1 MLAFLATVCTA
12 AVAIEI
18 VQNWDKIM
26 LSLRTII
33 ALSSNLIDY
42 CSRYDSRIEACRTKL
57 LRWKYDVANRI
68 SSHVVFVA
76 FTEEEEDSLETI
88 LKELSTIAQSVKDAW
103 TRSAKEKKRLT
114 DEIETLRQKVHEF
127 MSHYSTS
134 GDNEQ
139 KKSFMKHLNETFSP
153 LEK

>member
-18 VQNWDKIM
+18 AQNWDKIM

-33 ALSSNLIDY
+33 TLSSNLIDY

-57 LRWKYDVANRI
+57 LRWKYNVVNRV

-76 FTEEEEDSLETI
+76 FTKEEEDSLETI
-88 LKELSTIAQSVKDAW
+88 LKELSTIAESIKNAW
-103 TRSAKEKKRLT
+103 TRSGKEKKRLT

-127 MSHYSTS
+127 MNQYRTS
-134 GDNEQ
+134 GDNE
-139 KKSFMKHLNETFSP
+139 KKKIIHETF
-153 LEK
+153 E